1 MDYMGDNTL
10 RKHKKHTIC
19 KRFFVV
25 IELTFELYIS
35 G

>member
-1 MDYMGDNTL
+1 MGDNTL
-10 RKHKKHTIC
+10 RKHKKGHYLQ
-19 KRFFVV
+19 RLFAV